1 MPTNFL
7 KESGNVCSSEKGA
20 HSWNLEISS
29 IKHRKLVLCGFFFQ
43 QRQKGKMLEVPLHTM
58 KLYLC
63 AKTSN

>member
-1 MPTNFL
+1 MYVVQKKVHIAGIWRSLPLNT
-7 KESGNVCSSEKGA
+7 ESLYYV
-20 HSWNLEISS
+20 
-29 IKHRKLVLCGFFFQ
+29 GFFFQ